1 MPKSEL
7 SKNLKKFRQV
17 ENLAQ
22 ILYKLKNKGKK
33 IVLCHGVFDLLHIG
47 HLNHLEEAKKFG
59 DILVVSLTKD
69 QFINKGVNRPI
80 FKIKD
85 RIKAICSLQDVDYVI
100 ESPHESSEHVITKLK
115 PNFYIKGQDYKKLS

>member
-47 HLNHLEEAKKFG
+47 HLNHSGTKK
-59 DILVVSLTKD
+59 
-69 QFINKGVNRPI
+69 
-80 FKIKD
+80 
-85 RIKAICSLQDVDYVI
+85 Y
-100 ESPHESSEHVITKLK
+100 
-115 PNFYIKGQDYKKLS
+115 LS